1 MRLYLDEM
9 IPPAVAV
16 ALRDGGDDAV
26 AAAECDA
33 LGLSDAAQLARAIA
47 EERALVTYD
56 VRDYV
61 LLARAAASAGR
72 DHWGIVLVA
81 NRTIPPSDIGGLV
94 RALQTLLPERPARDA
109 LKNQTVFLRPPAPPR
124 A

>member
-1 MRLYLDEM
+1 VRLYLDEM

-81 NRTIPPSDIGGLV
+81 ARTIPPSDIGGLV
-94 RALQTLLPERPARDA
+94 RALQALVAERPARDA
-109 LKNQTVFLRPPAPPR
+109 LKNQTIFLRPPGPPR